1 MNSFKKKAFNF
12 YTQWRK
18 QKCYC
23 PALKEHIVISLLGWD
38 HITGQSGAKKRS
50 WNDVYRRLKLLT
62 FAKEVIEKSTT
73 IQNISKRDK
82 TVYYILEAM
91 CIVSEKERKAWRK
104 IRVILVEA
112 KNGKKIF
119 LSVMDKKLDVKNK
132 KAFKKKA

>member
-1 MNSFKKKAFNF
+1 MNNFKRKAFNF
-12 YTQWRK
+12 YNQWRK
-18 QKCYC
+18 KKCYC
-23 PALKEHIVISLLGWD
+23 PALKENIVISLLGWN
-38 HITGQSGAKKRS
+38 HVTGQSGAKKRS

-73 IQNISKRDK
+73 IQNISKRNK
-82 TVYYILEAM
+82 TIYYILEAM
-91 CIVSEKERKAWRK
+91 CMVTEKERKQWRK

-119 LSVMDKKLDVKNK
+119 LSVMDKKLDKVNK

>member
-1 MNSFKKKAFNF
+1 M
-12 YTQWRK
+12 
-18 QKCYC
+18 
-23 PALKEHIVISLLGWD
+23 GWD